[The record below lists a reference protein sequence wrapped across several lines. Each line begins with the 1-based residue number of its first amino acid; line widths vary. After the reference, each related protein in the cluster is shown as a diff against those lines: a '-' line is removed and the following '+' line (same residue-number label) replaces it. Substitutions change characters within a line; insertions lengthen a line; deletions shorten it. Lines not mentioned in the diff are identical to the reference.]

1 MLSSVANYLFG
12 SYPAEQTDAEN
23 DTTPKAENVEGKT
36 ETFDECKLTT
46 SPADQDWELVDRIG
60 GSAEDME
67 VSPLEN
73 LLIEHPSMSVYHEKL
88 HKKMSKE
95 GKDSPDSRQ
104 HLTTGPVTRRKNRL
118 VVKAA
123 QSQPPRRPT
132 AVAARA
138 GILAQV
144 QSNKSSQR
152 QKAKMSAKKNA
163 KKVIERQNRTREYK
177 SQGKH
182 RNCTDRKTNPSG
194 RMNIRA
200 C

>member
-1 MLSSVANYLFG
+1 MS
-12 SYPAEQTDAEN
+12 EEEKD
-23 DTTPKAENVEGKT
+23 
-36 ETFDECKLTT
+36 
-46 SPADQDWELVDRIG
+46 
-60 GSAEDME
+60 
-67 VSPLEN
+67 
-73 LLIEHPSMSVYHEKL
+73 PS
-88 HKKMSKE
+88 
-95 GKDSPDSRQ
+95 DSRQ
-104 HLTTGPVTRRKNRL
+104 HPATGPVTRRKNRL

-152 QKAKMSAKKNA
+152 QKAKTSAKKNTRKA
-163 KKVIERQNRTREYK
+163 TERQNRTKEYK

-182 RNCTDRKTNPSG
+182 RNCTDRKMNPSG
-194 RMNIRA
+194 RMAIRA